1 MFVIEKRPKKFLI
14 ISEPRS
20 GMKSPKIFKRDYMTT
35 LIMILVVV
43 LIVFTFWFGLRF
55 VFRTEHPILAVAS
68 GSMEPVLYKGDLIL
82 VEGIQDADNIYAAP
96 KDADP
101 PGDIIVFQG
110 LQDLI
115 VHRAISKYGDGTYS
129 FQTQGDNNQSPDS
142 REVQESDLVGKY
154 TGFKIPLL
162 GHIALFFN
170 PFEVKVAFIALWI
183 TALLLLE
190 FYPVLRKRFKSGDG
204 EESLYK

>member
-1 MFVIEKRPKKFLI
+1 MF
-14 ISEPRS
+14 SEPS
-20 GMKSPKIFKRDYMTT
+20 EMKLPEIFKRDYMTT
-35 LIMILVVV
+35 VVMILVVI
-43 LIVFTFWFGLRF
+43 LIVFTFWFSLRF
-55 VFRTEHPILAVAS
+55 IFRTEHPILAVAS
-68 GSMEPVLYKGDLIL
+68 GSMEPVLYRGDLIL
-82 VEGIQDADNIYAAP
+82 VEGIQNLGDIYAAP

-110 LQDLI
+110 TSDLI
-115 VHRAISKYGDGTYS
+115 VHRAVERNVNGDGTYS
-129 FQTQGDNNQSPDS
+129 FKTWGDNNGFPDS
-142 REVQESDLVGKY
+142 GIVQGSDVVGRY

-183 TALLLLE
+183 IALILLE
-190 FYPVLRKRFKSGDG
+190 FYPVLRKRLKRGDG

>member
-1 MFVIEKRPKKFLI
+1 MFVNEKRPKKFWTF
-14 ISEPRS
+14 SEPRS
-20 GMKSPKIFKRDYMTT
+20 MKLPEIFKRDYVTT
-35 LIMILVVV
+35 VLMILVVI
-43 LIVFTFWFGLRF
+43 LIVLTFWFGLRF
-55 VFRTEHPILAVAS
+55 ILKTEHPILAVAS

-82 VEGIQDADNIYAAP
+82 VEGIQDAGDIYAAP

-101 PGDIIVFQG
+101 PGDVIVFQG
-110 LQDLI
+110 FQDLI
-115 VHRAISKYGDGTYS
+115 VHRAIERYGDEIYS
-129 FQTQGDNNQSPDS
+129 FKTQGDANRFPDS
-142 REVQESDLVGKY
+142 GEVLESDVVGRY

-183 TALLLLE
+183 TALMILE
-190 FYPVLRKRFKSGDG
+190 FYPVLRKRFQRGDD